1 MQHPAFEE
9 VTIQHHHEDDASFYK
24 KVKKT
29 TILLSVITVIEL
41 VIGLLIYNIHKGDS
55 PNELLILMF
64 KGAVCIL
71 TLAKAYYIVSVF
83 MHLGDEIRNMIMTI
97 VVPLMLFI
105 WFIAAFIWD
114 GNSYKNLRNTYDKH
128 FQESTMPAKHGAHK
142 EEAKPAAPASGKE

>member
-71 TLAKAYYIVSVF
+71 TLAKAYYIASVF

-114 GNSYKNLRNTYDKH
+114 GNSYKNLRNKYDKH
-128 FQESTMPAKHGAHK
+128 FQETTMPAKHGAHK